1 MSTKSPAGSRPLSPF
16 MLGQYYRFQ
25 WTSVLSFAHR
35 VTGVGLSLG
44 TLLLAG
50 WLVALAGGPQSYAAY
65 SDHMTAWYGQALL
78 FAWTWALSYHLANG
92 IRHLFWDLGKG
103 FELKTAERSGYAVV
117 VFSLVL
123 TALVWAVACF
133 G

>member
-35 VTGVGLSLG
+35 VTGIGLSLG

-50 WLVALAGGPQSYAAY
+50 WLVALAGGPQTYAAY
-65 SDHMTAWYGQALL
+65 AAHMTAWYGQVLL
-78 FAWTWALSYHLANG
+78 FAWTWALAYHLANG

-117 VFSLVL
+117 VFSLAL
-123 TALVWAVACF
+123 TALVWAVACLA
-133 G
+133 